1 MTTATKCAKPKGAYC
16 RLHNP
21 EPRGYASASEA
32 LNKAEQDFNKANP
45 IKSSVPG
52 ASFHKNGETRTL
64 HKSIP
69 ENIADHIALNQEQLS
84 HLSDMQKKALNG
96 YTGFAAGVCN
106 SVLLAKEFAYEYY
119 EDAPLWKEAPGGACD
134 FVSREDLVDYME
146 TMDGVLASR
155 QEQSRVLYRGI
166 PIYSELHDEIGDSI
180 GKKLPFADAAG
191 LAEGLSEY
199 YKPGTVIKHD
209 HYLSTTASAYYA
221 ADRTDNSIGTKKSYY
236 DSNDVP
242 VGIVFELKTNAGLDV
257 TAAARHH
264 SYEREVV
271 LPRETYFKVVN
282 VDVNPQAYDTVS
294 GFDMLNHPEERE
306 QKTFTRLA
314 AVVQMVE
321 VDKNGNE
328 ITGTAPHHPERKISN
343 IIPE

>member
-45 IKSSVPG
+45 IKTFSPG
-52 ASFHKNGETRTL
+52 ASFHKTGETRTL

-69 ENIADHIALNQEQLS
+69 ANIEDHVVTNAKELM
-84 HLSDMQKKALNG
+84 HLSDMQKKALRG

-106 SVLLAKEFAYEYY
+106 NVLLAKEFSYQYY
-119 EDAPLWKEAPGGACD
+119 EEAPLWKEASGAPCD

-146 TMDGVLASR
+146 TMDGILAPR

-166 PIYSELHDEIGDSI
+166 PIYSKLHEEIGDSI
-180 GKKLPFADAAG
+180 GKKLSFADAAG

-221 ADRTDNSIGTKKSYY
+221 ADRSRNPSGTKKTYW
-236 DSNDVP
+236 NNEDVP
-242 VGIVFELKTNAGLDV
+242 VGVVFELKTNAGLDV
-257 TAAARHH
+257 TSAARRR

-271 LPRETYFKVVN
+271 LPRETYFKVVHIE
-282 VDVNPQAYDTVS
+282 VTPKQYDTVS
-294 GFDMLNHPEERE
+294 GFDHEYDPDK
-306 QKTFTRLA
+306 QSKKTFTRLA

-321 VDKNGNE
+321 VDKNGNA
-328 ITGTAPHHPERKISN
+328 ITSTAPHHPERKISD